1 MNNPRKAFRD
11 LLARPGLILQPV
23 VADPMSALIA
33 QDLGFEALGL
43 GGYAMGAHLGTSEPL
58 LSLEDVA
65 MVTRYITRMCPL
77 PLMVDAGAGYGEPLH
92 AMHSV
97 RTLEHS
103 GASSVH
109 IEDQIYP
116 KRVHYHRGVEH
127 VVDVDEWL
135 IKIEAAAKAKNDPD
149 FVICART
156 DGMRTDGY
164 EEGIRRA
171 KAVMKV
177 GADAVM
183 MFPNDEAETRN
194 APRDLPGV
202 PLVYVNSI
210 GNRLKRGVFSAR
222 DLEDWGWKVASD
234 AISTTLVTAGALHEH
249 LSTLKR
255 TGEIQLDQGAMIE
268 RRKFVE
274 DTIRLDEYYEVELS
288 TVEDRASADAKA
300 V

>member
-1 MNNPRKAFRD
+1 MKNPRKAFRD
-11 LLARPGLILQPV
+11 LLARPGLIVQPV
-23 VADPMSALIA
+23 IADPMGALIA

-58 LSLEDVA
+58 LDLEDVA
-65 MVTRYITRMCPL
+65 TVTRYITRMSSL

-97 RTLEHS
+97 RVLEHS
-103 GASSVH
+103 GAASVH
-109 IEDQIYP
+109 IEDQIFP

-135 IKIEAAAKAKNDPD
+135 TKIEAAAKARNDPD
-149 FVICART
+149 FAICART

-164 EEGIRRA
+164 EEGIKRA

-177 GADAVM
+177 GADCVM
-183 MFPNDEAETRN
+183 LFPNDEAEARAT
-194 APRDLPGV
+194 PRDLPGV

-222 DLEDWGWKVASD
+222 QLEEWGWKVASD

-249 LSTLKR
+249 LAALKR
-255 TGEIQLDQGAMIE
+255 TGKIELDQEAMIA

-288 TVEDRASADAKA
+288 TVEDRKAADAKA